1 MIKTCEDLQ
10 VSLMLHTFLGTE
22 TEAVRPIV
30 RDPFSE
36 HLRSAISLEEK
47 ATAAGSVI
55 TGGHRH
61 DPHSISDDLM
71 GNLLDITFDRYCDS
85 AA

>member
-22 TEAVRPIV
+22 RGCRAYLEG
-30 RDPFSE
+30 PFSE

-55 TGGHRH
+55 TGGHRI